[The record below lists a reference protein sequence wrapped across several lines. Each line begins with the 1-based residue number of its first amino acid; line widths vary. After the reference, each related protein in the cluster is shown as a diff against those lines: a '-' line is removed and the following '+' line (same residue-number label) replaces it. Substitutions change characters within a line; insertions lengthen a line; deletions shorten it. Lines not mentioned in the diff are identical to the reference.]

1 MSYRNEI
8 GHTLRD
14 ARQAAGLTLRDV
26 AAKIRIKP
34 VYLEAIEA
42 GQFER
47 LPALPQTVGFTR
59 SYAQLLA
66 VDVDAPLA
74 RLGEEVHRDIEKTD
88 YSAPELPWA
97 EVSMSR
103 IVWVVAG
110 AALGMV
116 LLATM
121 IFDFGA
127 PLDEVPPMAE
137 VPLERLASRAAPIAP
152 VVAPVAPATAPPVE
166 EAAVAANSSVSGAP
180 PVTVEMA
187 ALLNGL
193 AAEDAVIAEAVAP
206 VSSAGPQ
213 LFALRDVHLRAA
225 PANAGN
231 VIGVLS
237 ACEALA
243 FIGSDAANPWRQVQR
258 ADGATGWVYHRY
270 IADSAPASCR

>member
-1 MSYRNEI
+1 MSYRDEI
-8 GHTLRD
+8 GQALRD
-14 ARQAAGLTLRDV
+14 ARQAAGLSLRDV
-26 AAKIRIKP
+26 AARTRIKP

-59 SYAQLLA
+59 SYARLLA
-66 VDVDAPLA
+66 VNVDAPLA

-97 EVSMSR
+97 EVSLSR

-127 PLDEVPPMAE
+127 PLDEAPPIAE
-137 VPLERLASRAAPIAP
+137 VPLERFVSRAT
-152 VVAPVAPATAPPVE
+152 PVAPAAVPPVVE
-166 EAAVAANSSVSGAP
+166 PADVSSPSVGGAS
-180 PVTVEMA
+180 PVTAEMA
-187 ALLNGL
+187 ALLNSL
-193 AAEDAVIAEAVAP
+193 AAEEAIIAEAVAP
-206 VSSAGPQ
+206 ASAAGPQ
-213 LFALRDVHLRAA
+213 LFALRDVYLRAA
-225 PANAGN
+225 PANGGN
-231 VIGVLS
+231 VMGVLS
-237 ACEALA
+237 SCEALA
-243 FIGSDAANPWRQVQR
+243 FIGSDAEGPWRQVQR

-270 IADSAPASCR
+270 VADSAPASCR

>member
-1 MSYRNEI
+1 MSYRDEI

-66 VDVDAPLA
+66 VNVDAPLA

-88 YSAPELPWA
+88 YSARELPWA

-127 PLDEVPPMAE
+127 PLDEVLPIAE
-137 VPLERLASRAAPIAP
+137 VPLERLVSRAAPIAP
-152 VVAPVAPATAPPVE
+152 VVAPAAAPPVE
-166 EAAVAANSSVSGAP
+166 EAAVATNSSVSGAP

-187 ALLNGL
+187 ALLNSL
-193 AAEDAVIAEAVAP
+193 AAEDALIAEAVAP

-243 FIGSDAANPWRQVQR
+243 FIGSDTANPWRQVQR
-258 ADGATGWVYHRY
+258 VGGATGWVYHRY
-270 IADSAPASCR
+270 VADSAPASCR